1 MKLTRITG
9 PALAVALALT
19 VAACGGPDTISKDDV
34 AKKVQ
39 PEFDKIAQQQ
49 GQESFPEITC
59 ENDLKAEEG
68 ESTRC
73 SATGPDGTLGI
84 TVTVSSVEDGNAKL
98 SFKADSELTE

>member
-9 PALAVALALT
+9 LALVVALALT
-19 VAACGGPDTISKDDV
+19 VAACGGTDTISKDDV

-39 PEFDKIAQQQ
+39 PEFDKLAQDA
-49 GQESFPEITC
+49 GQEKFPEITC
-59 ENDLKAEEG
+59 EDDLKAEEG
-68 ESTRC
+68 SSTRC

-98 SFKADSELTE
+98 SFKADEQVTE